1 MYVCNRCKKAILE
14 TSHSNFPNGS
24 LLAQSPFEKRPT
36 EPGFRAAAF
45 EFLPSFSAVKIT
57 GRGGYFPLSGS
68 SKKVFGDETSR
79 RSNHKTRSKVFL
91 STLGGASESVSK
103 VRNLFPQGIIINSS
117 EQDGADEE
125 GKNRG
130 AEILRRRR
138 RLFPAKNKIDNFGSK
153 FPARRALMVFLR
165 F

>member
-24 LLAQSPFEKRPT
+24 LLARSPFEKRPSM
-36 EPGFRAAAF
+36 PGFRAAAF

-91 STLGGASESVSK
+91 STLGAPPK
-103 VRNLFPQGIIINSS
+103 VFQKYAIFFPR
-117 EQDGADEE
+117 E
-125 GKNRG
+125 
-130 AEILRRRR
+130 
-138 RLFPAKNKIDNFGSK
+138 
-153 FPARRALMVFLR
+153 
-165 F
+165 